1 MVVVVIINYVDV
13 SASKAAG
20 ELGMKSCFVLRDV
33 GDDIT
38 EEQLQSGGWNVPNGF
53 RRLESG

>member
-1 MVVVVIINYVDV
+1 MLIINYVNI

-38 EEQLQSGGWNVPNGF
+38 EEQLQSGWCGARPGWLASCG
-53 RRLESG
+53 